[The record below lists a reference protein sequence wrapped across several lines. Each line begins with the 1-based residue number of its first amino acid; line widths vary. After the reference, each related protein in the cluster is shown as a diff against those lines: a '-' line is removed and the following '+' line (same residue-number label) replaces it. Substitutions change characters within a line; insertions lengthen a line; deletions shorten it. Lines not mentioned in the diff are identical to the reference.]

1 MVEPV
6 KNIKI
11 IIEEWEVIKNEG
23 NKAERI

>member
-23 NKAERI
+23 NKS